1 MQAMFGDPRP
11 RGPQVTIVIDPALAV
26 VLLIAGVIGNII
38 GNIIGNLIAER
49 IRGKK

>member
-1 MQAMFGDPRP
+1 M
-11 RGPQVTIVIDPALAV
+11 TIIIDPAVA
-26 VLLIAGVIGNII
+26 LLLLVFALI